1 MCVCGWGGGERERR
15 ETEFIAVV
23 ESIDNLRAR
32 ACSVYLDIC
41 L

>member
-1 MCVCGWGGGERERR
+1 MWLGGGGRGRE
-15 ETEFIAVV
+15 EKLNFFIAVV